1 MDTGKG
7 KLLQFNGPSTGE
19 AKRFVVVLIVALMMT
34 AGIPL
39 MPVEAA
45 EASINLR
52 EPDGGEDLI
61 AGSVFTVRWQVSS
74 SGGYIAI
81 YLSTNGGE
89 RWSVLDTILSQPDH
103 SFGYY
108 DWNIPPNLESDACKI
123 RVIWKSSTGKP
134 WTEYARDESTG
145 NFAVAPGVTVQF
157 TEMPTL
163 VAFGRYYLTTFDL
176 YDPYD
181 MVDHL
186 DFKWR
191 VYDGGWGSW
200 EDLPGH
206 FIDYDKTRGWI
217 WWSPDYYETA
227 FAEMRVEAV
236 ARGSSTVLASD
247 TSDQFDIVSS
257 ATFLIQPNG
266 GVTLVAGSTYTI
278 EWRTSADP
286 EQVLMGV
293 WLRYSL
299 DGGGYW
305 YTVAYTENDFEHD
318 WTVPSTTTDDLLIQV
333 ISQYGEWYTYATD
346 MSDGPNRIIA
356 NANVPSVTLEYPN
369 PPRGWRGRHGL
380 G

>member
-1 MDTGKG
+1 VDTGKG

-89 RWSVLDTILSQPDH
+89 RWSVLDTILSRPDH

-123 RVIWKSSTGKP
+123 RVIWKSSIGKP
-134 WTEYARDESTG
+134 WTEYARDESSG
-145 NFAVAPGVTVQF
+145 NFAVEPGVTVQF

-191 VYDGGWGSW
+191 VYEGGWGSW
-200 EDLPGH
+200 VDLPGH
-206 FIDYDKTRGWI
+206 FNDYDKTRGWI

-266 GVTLVAGSTYTI
+266 GVTLVAGSTYTLVHRRLHR
-278 EWRTSADP
+278 ER
-286 EQVLMGV
+286 
-293 WLRYSL
+293 LRARL
-299 DGGGYW
+299 DGAQHHHGRSPDPGHLP
-305 YTVAYTENDFEHD
+305 VRRVVHLRHRHERRPQQDHRQRQRPLGDAGI
-318 WTVPSTTTDDLLIQV
+318 PQ
-333 ISQYGEWYTYATD
+333 
-346 MSDGPNRIIA
+346 
-356 NANVPSVTLEYPN
+356 